1 MDQRTCKGQQSQ
13 TLAGPVDSP
22 SSIPASS
29 SGNCRSRKPFGQ
41 LVSCLC
47 FFYLKPTL
55 RGCWQWGR
63 RRGGAPTDLLLLLES
78 RRWHCAPGD
87 DHDDRD
93 HRDEEEKEVD
103 VGDESDVDY
112 VGVSLQQ
119 GQLFRKMI
127 WNWCVLW
134 IETIEK
140 MEDLHENAPLR
151 ISLGA
156 LTP

>member
-1 MDQRTCKGQQSQ
+1 M
-13 TLAGPVDSP
+13 P
-22 SSIPASS
+22 I
-29 SGNCRSRKPFGQ
+29 
-41 LVSCLC
+41 
-47 FFYLKPTL
+47 
-55 RGCWQWGR
+55 
-63 RRGGAPTDLLLLLES
+63 DLLPLLES

-127 WNWCVLW
+127 
-134 IETIEK
+134 
-140 MEDLHENAPLR
+140 
-151 ISLGA
+151 
-156 LTP
+156 